1 MRIRPRHLAALAAL
15 AAACGPRS
23 TETKAVPEPEEEI
36 ATGYGREPRATS
48 TGSVATL
55 TRRDIENRK
64 ATSVQEL
71 LDRLPGVDVQRLG
84 NGQYSVRIRGVHSID
99 GDNEPLFVIDG
110 VPRTAAGFTAALE
123 AIDPASIDRIDVL
136 KDASSLA
143 MYGSRGANG
152 VIVIT
157 TIDAK

>member
-1 MRIRPRHLAALAAL
+1 MRIRPRHLAALAAF
-15 AAACGPRS
+15 AAACGPHHS
-23 TETKAVPEPEEEI
+23 ETRPVADPGDEI

-48 TGSVATL
+48 AGSVATL
-55 TRRDIENRK
+55 TQRDIHDRK

-84 NGQYSVRIRGVHSID
+84 NGQFSVRIRGIHSID

-110 VPRTAAGFTAALE
+110 VARTSAGFTAALE

-157 TIDAK
+157 TVDGR

>member
-1 MRIRPRHLAALAAL
+1 MRIRPRHLAVLAAL
-15 AAACGPRS
+15 TAACGPRPA
-23 TETKAVPEPEEEI
+23 ETKPVPEPEDQI

-48 TGSVATL
+48 AGSVSSL
-55 TRRDIENRK
+55 TRRDIGDRR

-84 NGQYSVRIRGVHSID
+84 NGQFSVRIRGIHTMD

-110 VPRTAAGFTAALE
+110 IPRTSAGFTAALE
-123 AIDPASIDRIDVL
+123 AIDPASIDVL

-152 VIVIT
+152 VIVVT
-157 TIDAK
+157 TIDGR